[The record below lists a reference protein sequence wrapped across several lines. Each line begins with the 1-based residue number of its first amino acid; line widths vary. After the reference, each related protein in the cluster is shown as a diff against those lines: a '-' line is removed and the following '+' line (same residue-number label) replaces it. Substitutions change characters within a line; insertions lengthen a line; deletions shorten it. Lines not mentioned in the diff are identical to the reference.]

1 VKKMTTLIKD
11 HRLTA
16 TAQESRHTGVTKSY
30 GINGSFWQESE
41 YRKVE
46 LEGFITV
53 EIDLEKIIRRWGSKA
68 MRSKGRRAQ
77 EADGAIVVTASDVR
91 TIASSTWDKI

>member
-1 VKKMTTLIKD
+1 VKKLTTLIKG

-16 TAQESRHTGVTKSY
+16 TNQESRRTGVIKQ
-30 GINGSFWQESE
+30 GINGSSWNEIE
-41 YRKVE
+41 HRKVE

-68 MRSKGRRAQ
+68 MRSKGKRAQ
-77 EADGAIVVTASDVR
+77 EADGAIVVTASNVR